1 VKRSLQW
8 KQFPSLQHL
17 AISDGNSRMTL
28 TLEAGLPTAAKDVA
42 GAGVKEHA
50 NS

>member
-1 VKRSLQW
+1 MKRSLQW

-17 AISDGNSRMTL
+17 AISDGNSWMTL

-42 GAGVKEHA
+42 GASVKELA